1 MRRTPPLT
9 IAHAPGSDAAFCY
22 DALKNDLVSL
32 PGYRL
37 RFHQE
42 PMAALNREATT
53 GTYEVTAIS
62 SVVYPAVAD
71 RYAILG
77 VGTSVGRDYGPVLVS
92 REPRTLSALAGRRV
106 GVPGV
111 LTTSWFLLRALCPGA
126 VPVEVPFDEIA
137 GAVAAG
143 DLEAGVLIHEE
154 LLFYPKM
161 GLRKVIDL
169 GAEWCWR
176 NALPLPIGLTVVRRD
191 LGVIGMRAVCR
202 AVAASLHHA
211 RTNPEPALERVC
223 RFGRGAAGGCTERF
237 VQMFANG
244 DSQRMAADV
253 RAAVRV
259 LFTQVVAL
267 GAGPAVPPIDIID
280 PAPATAAAA

>member
-9 IAHAPGSDAAFCY
+9 IARTPGSDAAFCY
-22 DALKNDLVSL
+22 DALEHGLVSL
-32 PGYRL
+32 PNRRP

-42 PMAALNREATT
+42 PMAVLNREAVV

-62 SVVYPAVAD
+62 SVVYPTVAD

-77 VGTSVGRDYGPVLVS
+77 VGTRVGRDCGPVLVS

-111 LTTSWFLLRALCPGA
+111 LTTGWFLLRVLCPQA
-126 VPVEVPFDEIA
+126 VPVEMPFDEIA

-143 DLEAGVLIHEE
+143 ALEAGVLIHDD
-154 LLFYPKM
+154 LLGYPRM

-176 NALPLPIGLTVVRRD
+176 NALPLPVGLNVVRRD
-191 LGVIGMRAVCR
+191 LGAAGARAVCH
-202 AVAASLHHA
+202 AISASVSHA
-211 RTNPEPALERVC
+211 RANPEPALERVR
-223 RFGRGAAGGCTERF
+223 RFGRGADEECAERF
-237 VQMFANG
+237 IQMFVSD

-253 RAAVRV
+253 RAALRV

-280 PAPATAAAA
+280 PAPAAAVVV